1 MRKRR
6 DYHNAKL
13 IVSLAAMAAI
23 VIVGGSFAYFSQ
35 ELSASNIFL
44 TGKYDTDISEEFIPP
59 ADWQPGVE
67 IPKEVRIKNN
77 GNVDVVAVA
86 KLTESCIRREDV
98 FITGYTTKDGKMV
111 EEQIRI
117 GEKGEV
123 LPLRVETGDGMI
135 QEVALKSFGSE
146 QTAVLFDPMEVNPS
160 ATYQG
165 KWIYLYNVKEQAYYF
180 LYMGIIEG
188 KNQTPPLLE
197 SVTLNPTLQAIAKN
211 TRLVADTDESGNNRY
226 TFSYDKNAY
235 GYDSVNYRLN
245 VKAKTVQ
252 ATKTAIESILEGD
265 REIVPEAFDGLLE
278 ELKAQCK
285 N

>member
-1 MRKRR
+1 M
-6 DYHNAKL
+6 
-13 IVSLAAMAAI
+13 
-23 VIVGGSFAYFSQ
+23 
-35 ELSASNIFL
+35 
-44 TGKYDTDISEEFIPP
+44 
-59 ADWQPGVE
+59 
-67 IPKEVRIKNN
+67 
-77 GNVDVVAVA
+77 
-86 KLTESCIRREDV
+86 
-98 FITGYTTKDGKMV
+98 
-111 EEQIRI
+111 
-117 GEKGEV
+117 
-123 LPLRVETGDGMI
+123 
-135 QEVALKSFGSE
+135 
-146 QTAVLFDPMEVNPS
+146 
-160 ATYQG
+160 
-165 KWIYLYNVKEQAYYF
+165 
-180 LYMGIIEG
+180 
-188 KNQTPPLLE
+188 E